1 MKRLFIIS
9 FLLILVPVTGYS
21 QEYPEDEFLKVVT
34 IFTNDI
40 HGGIDRQEAIFINPD
55 FPPMLGGGAVA
66 GRYILQKRAEAQQ
79 KGWGFLL
86 LDAGDIY
93 QGTPIGTKSAGRAIV
108 EYMNTVEYDALA
120 VGNHDFDN
128 GWKNLRELAQ
138 MANFPFLASNLV
150 YKDSGEL
157 VDFVKP
163 YIIKEIQGVKIG
175 IIGTTLTA
183 TPEMSFPEHVKGLD
197 FRPEVEGIRKYLP
210 ELKKQGVNMI
220 IVVTHAWLAYNPEE
234 GYKAMM
240 TRRADGEVPAEYGS
254 SAQEIAHRVPGI
266 DVMFS
271 GHLHR
276 GFYEP
281 WEDPLNHTL
290 IFQNYANGSNL
301 GHVNFYIH
309 RETGTLTGYDFVS
322 DEGAIF
328 TLFEDD
334 FLPDTNIAKQ
344 IDKWVREA
352 EAGFDEI
359 IGVATGP
366 ISRASSGESP
376 MGNLVVDAMC
386 AATDADL
393 AFSNFGGV
401 RADIS
406 AGAITPRQIFSV
418 MPFGNRVVVVKVTG
432 RFLKELVEDRVSG
445 NSRGMLVSG
454 ARIAIDRSKPNR
466 SRVIRFQINGTPIED
481 ERVYSLAVSD
491 YLAEGNSGY
500 DRLLEVEPSKIN
512 YTGIL
517 LRQALIDYIRNN
529 SPIKPSTDGR
539 WKEIGG

>member
-1 MKRLFIIS
+1 MKRIS
-9 FLLILVPVTGYS
+9 FTIILLILLLNAAFT

-40 HGGIDRQEAIFINPD
+40 HGGIDRQEASFINPD

-66 GRYILQKRAEAQQ
+66 GRYILQKRAEA
-79 KGWGFLL
+79 KKNGWGFLL

-93 QGTPIGTKSAGRAIV
+93 QGTPIGTKSAGKAIV

-120 VGNHDFDN
+120 VGNHDFDH
-128 GWKNLRELAQ
+128 GWKNLRDLAQ
-138 MANFPFLASNLV
+138 MANFPFLASNL
-150 YKDSGEL
+150 YFEDTGEL
-157 VDFVKP
+157 VDFVEP

-175 IIGTTLTA
+175 IIGTTLTL
-183 TPEMSFPEHVKGLD
+183 TPAMSFPEHVKGLD
-197 FRPEVEGIRKYLP
+197 FRTEVEGIRNFIP
-210 ELKKQGVNMI
+210 ELKEQGVNMI

-234 GYKAMM
+234 GYKEMM
-240 TRRADGEVPAEYGS
+240 SRRAGGNVPADYGS

-276 GFYEP
+276 GFYTP

-309 RETGTLTGYDFVS
+309 RATGTLAGYDFVS

-366 ISRASSGESP
+366 ISRSSSGESP
-376 MGNLVVDAMC
+376 MGNLVVDAMR
-386 AATDADL
+386 ASVNADV
-393 AFSNFGGV
+393 AFSNHGGV

-406 AGAITPRQIFSV
+406 AGAITPRQIFAV
-418 MPFGNRVVVVKVTG
+418 MPFGNRIVIFKVTG
-432 RFLKELVEDRVSG
+432 EFLQNLVEDRVAG
-445 NSRGMLVSG
+445 NSRGMLLSG
-454 ARIAIDRSKPNR
+454 AKIIIDRTKPNG
-466 SRVIRFQINGTPIED
+466 SRVNTFLIDGKPIEKGR
-481 ERVYSLAVSD
+481 EYSLVVSD

-517 LRQALIDYIRNN
+517 LRQALIDYIKAN
-529 SPIKPSTDGR
+529 SPIVPFPDGR
-539 WKEIGG
+539 WKEITQ